1 MHNGQLANPMNSYTK
16 KIKKISGKRSKTD
29 ADYEEMARLEFLG
42 GLYLDSKNEPCIP
55 AKVIRGV
62 LVGKG
67 GAARSQKRGKDANR
81 SIFILRDFPLEYE
94 GPRKPDELWEN
105 ESFRF
110 QELVKV
116 QSSRILRTRP
126 IFRDWAL
133 AVTIEYDETLID
145 EPDVCEWMKIAGT
158 IGIGDWR
165 GVYGRFTVEQE

>member
-1 MHNGQLANPMNSYTK
+1 MHNGQLANPMNSYAK
-16 KIKKISGKRSKTD
+16 GIKKISAKRSKTD

-81 SIFILRDFPLEYE
+81 SIFVLQDFPLEYE
-94 GPRKPDELWEN
+94 GPRSPDELWED

-110 QELVKV
+110 QELVKI

-126 IFRDWAL
+126 IFRDWIL
-133 AVTIEYDETLID
+133 AATIEYDETLID
-145 EPDVCEWMKIAGT
+145 ESDVCEWMKIAGT

-165 GVYGRFTVEQE
+165 GVYGRFTVGQK